1 MMVVQICLN
10 NLLKHYGA
18 LSVYG
23 EEIPIACAGIVM
35 KVNQVFFSIII
46 GISQGTQPIE
56 GFNYGARRYD
66 RVRDTYLLAMKLG
79 MILSVAAF
87 LIFQIFPRQL
97 LLLFGEASEEYYRF
111 GVNYF
116 RIFLAGTLLNFMQ
129 PLTSSFFT
137 SIGKAYKGMFLS
149 LTRQIIFL
157 LPLLFLL
164 SYLMGING
172 ILFAG
177 PAADGMAFVTAVI
190 MVRREFRQMKQ
201 LELHK

>member
-1 MMVVQICLN
+1 
-10 NLLKHYGA
+10 
-18 LSVYG
+18 
-23 EEIPIACAGIVM
+23 M

-111 GVNYF
+111 GVN
-116 RIFLAGTLLNFMQ
+116 
-129 PLTSSFFT
+129 
-137 SIGKAYKGMFLS
+137 
-149 LTRQIIFL
+149 
-157 LPLLFLL
+157 
-164 SYLMGING
+164 
-172 ILFAG
+172 
-177 PAADGMAFVTAVI
+177 
-190 MVRREFRQMKQ
+190 
-201 LELHK
+201 